1 MKGWSLSTN
10 PDSVGKP
17 DMTHRFSILTL
28 GGLLCLGL
36 WGCQDRQEPAAMH
49 PVAEQVFVNGA
60 IYTADGGQHSV
71 SAMGIN
77 GDRIL
82 FTGDEAAAQAWVGPD
97 TVVTD
102 LGGRRVL
109 PGLHDAHVHPVE
121 TIRIEDCNL
130 ENRPVD
136 LAGLADF
143 ARNCLERL
151 APAPGDWLVVK
162 QWNFAE
168 NNLPAGDLTT
178 LRQALDRASTE
189 QPIIVQGSD
198 HHHYATNSAG
208 LARAT
213 NAAGERVGLNA
224 STLTEHFGDL
234 ASYIG
239 VDERGEPNGEV
250 NEGVY
255 HRLGVSRSILM
266 NLPALIPESAQIP
279 ARYNSMGI
287 TSLFDAKFEPLF
299 APIYD
304 TLVDKGTLTLRV
316 ALAQYYD
323 PTQYCVNGDL
333 DLERIMAEARMT
345 REKYRSVDNVKADH
359 LKYFLDGVLEGN
371 PLSTPPTLPN
381 AAQLKD
387 YQQPRF
393 ALDETSS
400 QLSLTGYVD
409 PDSETCRGVRARGI
423 KGMAQADI
431 AAFLAANGFHPA
443 QCLQS
448 NGVLFEPDDITRRF
462 VEAAV
467 ANDFSVHFHVIGD
480 RAVRSAI
487 DAIAEVTD
495 GTPATNRHSLAH
507 VQLIHPDDVARVGR
521 LHIPIAFTYAWAVRD
536 HGYDATVIPFI
547 DRVPSLVDMYEPDQ
561 YYMQQAYPTRSI
573 MAAGGVLAGGSDA
586 PVDTDDPRPFH
597 NIEKAVT
604 RDEGDGPLNADEGIP
619 IRDAID
625 AYTIGGARLM
635 AQAEITGSLEPGK
648 KADFI
653 ILDRDPIALAE
664 SGRAGEI
671 SQTQVLETWF
681 DGREVYRAAP

>member
-1 MKGWSLSTN
+1 
-10 PDSVGKP
+10 
-17 DMTHRFSILTL
+17 MTHRFSILTL

-36 WGCQDRQEPAAMH
+36 WGCQDRQEPASMH

-71 SAMGIN
+71 SAMGIS

-82 FTGDEAAAQAWVGPD
+82 FTGDEAAAQTWVGPD

-102 LGGRRVL
+102 LGGRRML
-109 PGLHDAHVHPVE
+109 PGLHDSHVHPAGVIE
-121 TIRIEDCNL
+121 VEDCNL
-130 ENRPVD
+130 DNQPVN
-136 LAGLADF
+136 LAELADF
-143 ARNCLERL
+143 AAACLERL
-151 APAPGDWLVVK
+151 AVPDGDWLLVK

-168 NNLPAGDLTT
+168 NNLPADGLAT
-178 LRQALDRASTE
+178 LRQALDRASTSH
-189 QPIIVQGSD
+189 PILLGGSD
-198 HHHYATNSAG
+198 GHHNATNSLG
-208 LARAT
+208 LSLAT
-213 NAAGERVGLNA
+213 TESGEQVGLSA
-224 STLTEHFGDL
+224 ATLANEFAAL
-234 ASYIG
+234 APFVG
-239 VDERGEPNGEV
+239 RDARGEPNGEV
-250 NEGVY
+250 HEEVPLV
-255 HRLGVSRSILM
+255 LGAAHAVLGDVASL
-266 NLPALIPESAQIP
+266 LPEAAQIP
-279 ARYNSMGI
+279 RRFNSLGI
-287 TSLFDAKFEPLF
+287 TSVFDAAFDTHAPSLYDPL
-299 APIYD
+299 IEQ
-304 TLVDKGTLTLRV
+304 GTLTLRV

-323 PTQYCVNGDL
+323 PTRYRIDGEV

-359 LKYFLDGVLEGN
+359 LKYFVDGVLEGN

-393 ALDETSS
+393 ALDETSG
-400 QLSLTGYVD
+400 QLSLAGYVD

-423 KGMAQADI
+423 KDLAQADI

-462 VEAAV
+462 IEAAV
-467 ANDFSVHFHVIGD
+467 ANDFSVHFHAIGD

-487 DAIAEVTD
+487 DAIADVTD
-495 GTPATNRHSLAH
+495 GSPATNRHSLAH

-547 DRVPSLVDMYEPDQ
+547 DRIPSLTDMYEPDQ
-561 YYMQQAYPTRSI
+561 YYMQQAYPARSI

-635 AQAEITGSLEPGK
+635 AQAKITGSLEPGK

-671 SQTQVLETWF
+671 SETQVLETWF
-681 DGREVYRAAP
+681 DGRQVYRAAR